1 MSLQLLLG
9 YSATPV
15 IRSSDE
21 FAVGCGP
28 SEVTASSSGLDDQR
42 WG

>member
-21 FAVGCGP
+21 FAV
-28 SEVTASSSGLDDQR
+28 VTRLQCDSSDQEF
-42 WG
+42 